1 MGYRREIVRAAC
13 IAALW
18 IGSTAAANAAFF
30 GFGERSAPGAHRQPR
45 QGLVLAQVADP
56 RVLALEE
63 QVRSLSGQV
72 EELNFLLL
80 QLQEQMRKMQEDNE
94 YRFQQLE
101 GGGATTQQRSEA
113 VPSPATPNP
122 AAPDP
127 AAPDPAAP
135 NGNRVAGAAP
145 APGQGEPPRNLG
157 AIVLNPD
164 GSVKDVT
171 LGEPMDLREAGP
183 GAPLPPD
190 DTNVA
195 ALPETSDPEQLYANS
210 YEFILSGDY
219 ATAEAGFR
227 RHVELFPNDP
237 RTADARYWLGEAL
250 LSQDRHAEAAEVFL
264 QASKAFPDARKAP
277 DMLLKLGVAL
287 AAMGQKEVSCAT
299 FRQVETRYAGASS
312 ALIERVRQE
321 SALAGC

>member
-1 MGYRREIVRAAC
+1 
-13 IAALW
+13 
-18 IGSTAAANAAFF
+18 
-30 GFGERSAPGAHRQPR
+30 
-45 QGLVLAQVADP
+45 
-56 RVLALEE
+56 
-63 QVRSLSGQV
+63 
-72 EELNFLLL
+72 
-80 QLQEQMRKMQEDNE
+80 
-94 YRFQQLE
+94 
-101 GGGATTQQRSEA
+101 
-113 VPSPATPNP
+113 
-122 AAPDP
+122 
-127 AAPDPAAP
+127 
-135 NGNRVAGAAP
+135 
-145 APGQGEPPRNLG
+145 
-157 AIVLNPD
+157 NPD

-171 LGEPMDLREAGP
+171 LGEPMDLRGGVVEPSAEAQVP
-183 GAPLPPD
+183 APPSTD
-190 DTNVA
+190 DTTVA
-195 ALPETSDPEQLYANS
+195 ALPETGNPEELYGNS

>member
-1 MGYRREIVRAAC
+1 RRDGTRRAGKLNGRAQAVTGFKIWPNSSRSNRRRTMAGKPAQSGRMDRMGYRREIVRAAC

-113 VPSPATPNP
+113 EPSPATP
-122 AAPDP
+122 DP
-127 AAPDPAAP
+127 ASP
-135 NGNRVAGAAP
+135 
-145 APGQGEPPRNLG
+145 
-157 AIVLNPD
+157 
-164 GSVKDVT
+164 
-171 LGEPMDLREAGP
+171 
-183 GAPLPPD
+183 
-190 DTNVA
+190 
-195 ALPETSDPEQLYANS
+195 
-210 YEFILSGDY
+210 
-219 ATAEAGFR
+219 
-227 RHVELFPNDP
+227 
-237 RTADARYWLGEAL
+237 
-250 LSQDRHAEAAEVFL
+250 
-264 QASKAFPDARKAP
+264 
-277 DMLLKLGVAL
+277 
-287 AAMGQKEVSCAT
+287 
-299 FRQVETRYAGASS
+299 
-312 ALIERVRQE
+312 
-321 SALAGC
+321 